1 LRAKSTSPIG
11 SVAASLVLV
20 AACSSSSGGSGDN
33 GTQSDKD
40 SAASAPE
47 DASGDA
53 AVNDD
58 SQASPADATVDA
70 GADGAVGSTAN
81 APAGKSGVD
90 AFCTQICNHEQSCA
104 ALLDVAPSALAG
116 CATSCQT
123 SNEASSANPPTE
135 LLRADYVA
143 ALGACIASSSCDVS
157 LQTSEAT
164 CGEDI
169 LSGTGDAGGHAIA
182 PTQAPATFCHALQA
196 SPCAADG
203 GAQDCLSAF
212 AFYSDVTLSAATS
225 CFSDATCAAVENCY
239 SAAFAQP

>member
-1 LRAKSTSPIG
+1 MSAKSTSAIG
-11 SVAASLVLV
+11 LLAASLALV

-33 GTQSDKD
+33 GTQSDTD
-40 SAASAPE
+40 SAASATV

-53 AVNDD
+53 AFDD
-58 SQASPADATVDA
+58 ASQASPADATAD
-70 GADGAVGSTAN
+70 ADGATGSVTN
-81 APAGKSGVD
+81 MPAGKSGVD

-104 ALLDVAPSALAG
+104 ALLDVAPSALTG

-164 CGEDI
+164 CGEGI
-169 LSGTGDAGGHAIA
+169 LSGTGDAGGHGIA
-182 PTQAPATFCHALQA
+182 PTQAPANFCRALEA

-212 AFYSDVTLSAATS
+212 AFYSDVTLNAATS
-225 CFSDATCAAVENCY
+225 CFSDATCAAVESCY
-239 SAAFAQP
+239 SAAFAQQ

>member
-1 LRAKSTSPIG
+1 LSAKSTVRLG
-11 SVAASLVLV
+11 SSAASLIFA
-20 AACSSSSGGSGDN
+20 AACSSTSGGSGSTAA
-33 GTQSDKD
+33 GSEAD
-40 SAASAPE
+40 SAALA
-47 DASGDA
+47 
-53 AVNDD
+53 
-58 SQASPADATVDA
+58 PADAATTDESAASPIDAASDASVDSA
-70 GADGAVGSTAN
+70 APAAAN

-90 AFCTQICNHEQSCA
+90 AFCAQICNHEQSCA
-104 ALLDVAPSALAG
+104 AALDVAPSGLAD

-123 SNEASSANPPTE
+123 SNEASSASPPTE

-143 ALGACIASSSCDVS
+143 ALGACIAASSCDES

-164 CGEDI
+164 CGEGI
-169 LSGTGDAGGHAIA
+169 LSGTGDAGGHGVA

-212 AFYSDVTLSAATS
+212 AFYSDVTLNAATS
-225 CFSDATCAAVENCY
+225 CFSDATCAAVESCY

>member
-1 LRAKSTSPIG
+1 LSAKSTSAIG
-11 SVAASLVLV
+11 LMAASLALV

-33 GTQSDKD
+33 GTVSDTD
-40 SAASAPE
+40 SAILAPE

-53 AVNDD
+53 AVNDG
-58 SQASPADATVDA
+58 SQASPADATADA
-70 GADGAVGSTAN
+70 GADGAMGSATN
-81 APAGKSGVD
+81 TPAGKSGVD

-104 ALLDVAPSALAG
+104 ASLDVAPSGLAG

-143 ALGACIASSSCDVS
+143 ALGACIASSSCDES

-164 CGEDI
+164 CGAGI
-169 LSGTGDAGGHAIA
+169 LSGTGDAGGRGIA
-182 PTQAPATFCHALQA
+182 PTPAPATFCHALEA

-212 AFYSDVTLSAATS
+212 AFYSDVTLNAATS
-225 CFSDATCAAVENCY
+225 CFSDATCAAVESCY